1 MCVTHVAHN
10 YTKPTQTHNIPIFAR
25 SLRQVSLT
33 LASLQ
38 YNLARL
44 LGFFLPI
51 LIRGSQTRNLVLR
64 LPLKGVTRSHRLIQV
79 PLYVT
84 IAQY

>member
-44 LGFFLPI
+44 LGFFYPSWSEAVKQETSFCAYL
-51 LIRGSQTRNLVLR
+51 
-64 LPLKGVTRSHRLIQV
+64 
-79 PLYVT
+79 
-84 IAQY
+84 

>member
-44 LGFFLPI
+44 LGFFYP
-51 LIRGSQTRNLVLR
+51 S
-64 LPLKGVTRSHRLIQV
+64 
-79 PLYVT
+79 
-84 IAQY
+84 